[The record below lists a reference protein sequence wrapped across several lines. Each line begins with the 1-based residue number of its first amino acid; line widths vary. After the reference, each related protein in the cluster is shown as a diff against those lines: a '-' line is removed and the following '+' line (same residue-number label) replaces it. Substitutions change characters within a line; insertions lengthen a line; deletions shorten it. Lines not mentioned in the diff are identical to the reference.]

1 MSSDLKK
8 NYKKDEFDQ
17 IVDPE
22 TNRLVPIDS
31 AVGQQ
36 VVKNYLTVMSGGSE
50 EDLISTKKFYT
61 DKSGGGSSSSSKRP
75 STSSKSKLESVSEN
89 SKSGGSKGEFKGIC
103 PVSKKPIYST
113 DPRVKIDGK
122 YYHEAYAPK
131 K

>member
-1 MSSDLKK
+1 MADLKK

-50 EDLISTKKFYT
+50 EDLVSTKKFYKDSST
-61 DKSGGGSSSSSKRP
+61 SSGGGKRP
-75 STSSKSKLESVSEN
+75 SSAKPKSKL
-89 SKSGGSKGEFKGIC
+89 
-103 PVSKKPIYST
+103 
-113 DPRVKIDGK
+113 
-122 YYHEAYAPK
+122 PK
-131 K
+131 KLIKKT